1 MNSNLFEQHNNI
13 LLDILFNED
22 KKQID
27 SFNNNEKI
35 LLPDTFDNILK
46 YPNILKEYKLCKK
59 KKLFNTL
66 LKILDG
72 KIIDK
77 KHNAKYRTIHPA
89 LLLIFYKEFI
99 AKGYI
104 FEEKYDNN
112 IKNIYEI
119 EHKNEYKKIKE
130 QISNSFKIYFHL
142 ISDEELDE
150 IFDINKEI
158 KNNLYLNVQV
168 EKYIYPTNIYRGKYI
183 DMTYIFSKNN
193 TISIEI
199 NEYGHNE
206 VIDKIRQNQIYAKS
220 LNKIIQ
226 YYTERTFESI
236 IYDLYKEISRCIY
249 KIDKQIGLNI
259 FLVKC
264 KKFNIEYSLKFTKI
278 QKKIDSNKLTI
289 NCIMEI
295 LEDYKIKKFEKLLF
309 KMIKNN
315 DLHTDFFVNVNNLD
329 EITESSYK
337 EKLLN
342 SKGVTRIF
350 NYFRTKDFESKKIAQ
365 EFISEITTSYA
376 RFMDS
381 YYEMINEN
389 LNDSNNDILTIH
401 EQYKSDIIKK
411 NTSIFISYIDYD
423 NIIELI
429 KKSDLSYHP
438 YLPILIEDSDE
449 TILKIDIEQIL
460 DRCNIEKNIYK
471 NFIKKIEKQEIIK
484 NYRLINESEIQKITK
499 KCRLINKSEIEKY
512 ITTDLIKDKECDQK
526 DSDEESL

>member
-27 SFNNNEKI
+27 SFNNNEEI
-35 LLPDTFDNILK
+35 LLPDTFDNILE
-46 YPNILKEYKLCKK
+46 YPDILKEYKLCKK
-59 KKLFNTL
+59 NNLFNTL

-72 KIIDK
+72 EIIEEK
-77 KHNAKYRTIHPA
+77 YNTKYRTIHPA
-89 LLLIFYKEFI
+89 LLLIFYKDFI
-99 AKGYI
+99 DNGYI
-104 FEEKYDNN
+104 FQEKYNNN

-119 EHKNEYKKIKE
+119 GHKNKKKKIKE

-150 IFDINKEI
+150 IFNINKKI
-158 KNNLYLNVQV
+158 KNKLYLNVQI
-168 EKYIYPTNIYRGKYI
+168 EKYINPTNIYRGKYI
-183 DMTYIFSKNN
+183 DMTYIFSDNN

-199 NEYGHNE
+199 NENRHNE

-226 YYTERTFESI
+226 YYTEKTFESI
-236 IYDLYKEISRCIY
+236 IYDLYKEISRCMY

-259 FLVKC
+259 FFVKC
-264 KKFNIEYSLKFTKI
+264 DKFDIRYSIMFTEIK
-278 QKKIDSNKLTI
+278 KKIDSNKLTI
-289 NCIMEI
+289 NCIMNI
-295 LEDYKIKKFEKLLF
+295 LKDYKIKKFEKLLF

-315 DLHTDFFVNVNNLD
+315 DLHTDFFFNVNNLD

-350 NYFRTKDFESKKIAQ
+350 NYLRTKDFESKNIGKQ
-365 EFISEITTSYA
+365 FISEITTSYSQ
-376 RFMDS
+376 FMDN
-381 YYEMINEN
+381 YYKMINEN

-401 EQYKSDIIKK
+401 KQYESDIIKK
-411 NTSIFISYIDYD
+411 NTFNFIGLMGYN
-423 NIIELI
+423 NIIKLI
-429 KKSDLSYHP
+429 KKSNYEYHP
-438 YLPILIEDSDE
+438 HLPILIKKVNNYIKNSNTLMVD
-449 TILKIDIEQIL
+449 LKQML
-460 DRCNIEKNIYK
+460 DRCNIKDTKNIY
-471 NFIKKIEKQEIIK
+471 NEFIKKIEKQEIIK
-484 NYRLINESEIQKITK
+484 NYRLIEESDIINFIT
-499 KCRLINKSEIEKY
+499 I
-512 ITTDLIKDKECDQK
+512 DLNNDESDQK